1 MNYSEKNLCV
11 IIHSHNEELNIK
23 ECIESAHRLS
33 KTVVLIDMESTDKT
47 VEIASKMN
55 VVVYSFPHAQYV
67 EPAREFGIEKA
78 RTDWV
83 LILDADERID
93 RALAEE
99 IKTIL
104 SQHTEYTHYKIKRK
118 NLFGRIKWLRR
129 GGWWPDEQIRLI
141 QKKYFKGWPTK
152 IHSTPR
158 VEGSVGLLHNSL
170 SHFFHGN
177 LTTMVEKTIIYE
189 EIEAELL
196 FKAGRKVS
204 TLTFF
209 RKFFGEL
216 YRRLLKRIGFMD
228 GPIGIIEGIYQAHS
242 KTITQLFLYEKKE
255 SRSL

>member
-1 MNYSEKNLCV
+1 MNYNEKNLCV

-99 IKTIL
+99 IKMTL
-104 SQHTEYTHYKIKRK
+104 SQHMEYTHYKIRRK
-118 NLFGRIKWLRR
+118 NIFGRIKWLRR
-129 GGWWPDEQIRLI
+129 GGGGQTSKFDLF
-141 QKKYFKGWPTK
+141 KKNTSKAGQLKFTQL
-152 IHSTPR
+152 R
-158 VEGSVGLLHNSL
+158 ALRGLLDCFTIRFL
-170 SHFFHGN
+170 IFF
-177 LTTMVEKTIIYE
+177 M
-189 EIEAELL
+189 
-196 FKAGRKVS
+196 
-204 TLTFF
+204 
-209 RKFFGEL
+209 
-216 YRRLLKRIGFMD
+216 
-228 GPIGIIEGIYQAHS
+228 GI
-242 KTITQLFLYEKKE
+242 
-255 SRSL
+255 